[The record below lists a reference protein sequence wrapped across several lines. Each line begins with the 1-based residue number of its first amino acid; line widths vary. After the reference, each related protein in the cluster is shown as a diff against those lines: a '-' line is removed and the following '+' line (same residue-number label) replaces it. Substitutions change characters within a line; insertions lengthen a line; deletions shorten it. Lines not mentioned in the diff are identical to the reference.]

1 MFVPQG
7 YPFEFL
13 FFLEKYPS
21 KMETALTKSAINIYR
36 LITKCKWWQQIHVE
50 RCNVQVTWQIS
61 RSTESTKLI
70 LNNQVDTFCFGKWQS
85 SLGPEV
91 QDQTRW
97 RPVPLWP
104 QLFTHNTLLLR
115 IIHCF
120 SQERRVWEQNPT
132 PPRSSQE
139 YIALLRLK
147 KRGGEGESK
156 RKTWQVRTQGK
167 SERPLRKVETSQ
179 QLQEEERWERKN
191 RWRNEEHEETMP
203 GGWEKWRETERN
215 WWLPEPPTVPT
226 ANEESRTN
234 PSLPSFTEP

>member
-1 MFVPQG
+1 MTILSWSWG
-7 YPFEFL
+7 
-13 FFLEKYPS
+13 
-21 KMETALTKSAINIYR
+21 
-36 LITKCKWWQQIHVE
+36 
-50 RCNVQVTWQIS
+50 S
-61 RSTESTKLI
+61 RSNSLVQFPLTATLHAQHPPTS
-70 LNNQVDTFCFGKWQS
+70 NN
-85 SLGPEV
+85 
-91 QDQTRW
+91 
-97 RPVPLWP
+97 PL
-104 QLFTHNTLLLR
+104 LFPR
-115 IIHCF
+115 
-120 SQERRVWEQNPT
+120 ERVWEQNPT